1 MCPGCMTQGKHCSP
15 TGRLRSLLLLRSRLG
30 VILLI
35 LFVAI
40 LFLSPLSIIVALLG
54 IVVGILF
61 VIIFVIGVPRHVL
74 PLTHSHRDRPL

>member
-35 LFVAI
+35 LFLA
-40 LFLSPLSIIVALLG
+40 LLSIIVALLG
-54 IVVGILF
+54 IVVGIFF
-61 VIIFVIGVPRHVL
+61 VIIFVIGVPR
-74 PLTHSHRDRPL
+74 